1 MLRLLNYVFTY
12 DSLRTFDFKAALA
25 PEGRYSIRKRPC
37 RIKMWTYFL
46 LFLLFVIFLRNI
58 LSIGWSGF
66 GLFWYVGYL
75 TRGVP
80 IDIGINV
87 YLMFLMTFEM
97 FISKLS

>member
-1 MLRLLNYVFTY
+1 VLRLLKYVFTY
-12 DSLRTFDFKAALA
+12 DSLRTFDFKVALTR
-25 PEGRYSIRKRPC
+25 EGRYCISKRPC

-66 GLFWYVGYL
+66 GVFLYVDYL
-75 TRGVP
+75 THGSP